1 MSIHRKLTT
10 VCCAAVLALGLAACG
25 SSSDDD
31 PQTGMN
37 GDGMEMPDPTPAE
50 QLAAAQASVASAQTA
65 VDALTGASTPAEIA
79 TANSMLAHALA
90 QLATASS
97 IPENQITLL
106 RQQLAGLQMQLND
119 LQQEIDDERMASD
132 NAQMAVAGATTALG
146 DAAAAQV
153 ASEGAYDTAADSLA
167 TAQASLAAAAPGS
180 ADQTAAIEAYAAALV
195 AVTDARADLVTK
207 TDAVAAAT
215 TALEMARTT
224 LAEVDPNHVALQAA
238 QAALAEATTRA
249 NAAETKRDE
258 LQAQVNMIEQ
268 EEQQRQAIADA
279 KPGLDANAMALA
291 MAIDGAALP
300 TGVSDPAVP
309 ATDLNRVT
317 VLKTDGSADPAGK
330 LEMSSMTP
338 ASIDDWAVNPYER
351 AKKAITDPATP
362 ASMDLIVVYDDKED
376 PTPTAYSK
384 VYSAATAGAINGIN
398 TVVDATSVIT
408 FTEIEETTN
417 TELSAKIKSAKFD
430 AIQNDGT
437 VTIPVDD
444 PLTATVSEHAVT
456 GTFDGVPGIYAC
468 GDGTAECIV
477 GRNENG
483 VLTFAVAGWTFTPTK
498 QDDGDDP
505 YTVPVADADYMHF
518 GFWKNASTNAKD
530 EPAYKVIALF
540 GGSALSAVDSTG
552 GVQGL
557 EGTADYAGPA
567 TGNYVRKEFDANG
580 DPEHLYHG
588 QFTASAELTASFGG
602 NTVAPVNVYSIT
614 GTVEK
619 FMDGEEA
626 IDSTWSLTLQK
637 AVFGPSGAGVDGAN
651 EAPNGFTDTTLGSL
665 TQGVFSGDTLSSDK
679 MAGEWEGRFFGAVN
693 VADTN
698 VDPEVAAVL
707 PSGVAGQF
715 NGHFTNG
722 HVLGAFGAPRKE

>member
-106 RQQLAGLQMQLND
+106 RQKLAGLQMQLND
-119 LQQEIDDERMASD
+119 LKQEIDDERMASD
-132 NAQMAVAGATTALG
+132 NAQMAVSDATTALQG
-146 DAAAAQV
+146 AETAQAVSQAAY
-153 ASEGAYDTAADSLA
+153 GTAADGLA
-167 TAQASLAAAAPGS
+167 TAQANLATATPGS
-180 ADQTAAIEAYAAALV
+180 AEQTAAVAAYAAALM

-207 TDAVAAAT
+207 TDVVAAAT

-238 QAALAEATTRA
+238 QAALAEATKRA
-249 NAAETKRDE
+249 DAAETKRDE

-291 MAIDGAALP
+291 MAIGGAALP
-300 TGVSDPAVP
+300 TGVSDPV
-309 ATDLNRVT
+309 ATTDTGLDRGD
-317 VLKTDGSADPAGK
+317 VLMPNGSALPAGK
-330 LEMSSMTP
+330 LEMSSMTT
-338 ASIDDWAVNPYER
+338 ADIDDWAANAYER
-351 AKKAITDPATP
+351 SNKADATETP
-362 ASMDLIVVYDDKED
+362 PTRASMDLIVLYNDKED

-384 VYSAATAGAINGIN
+384 VYNDDDIEGITAVNA
-398 TVVDATSVIT
+398 SEIT
-408 FTEIEETTN
+408 FGALEATTN

-430 AIQNDGT
+430 AIQNDGS
-437 VTIPVDD
+437 VTIPMDD
-444 PLTATVSEHAVT
+444 GDTDTVSEHEVT
-456 GTFDGVPGIYAC
+456 GTFDGVPGTYAC
-468 GDGTAECIV
+468 GVGSAECTV
-477 GRNENG
+477 ERSADG
-483 VLTFAVAGWTFTPTK
+483 VLTFAQAGWTFTPAMQET
-498 QDDGDDP
+498 GDDP

-518 GFWKNASTNAKD
+518 GFWKQASTNAKD

-540 GGSALSAVDSTG
+540 GGSDPSVIAT
-552 GVQGL
+552 VQTLQGS
-557 EGTADYAGPA
+557 ADYAGPA
-567 TGNYVRKEFDANG
+567 SGNYVRKEFDTNG

-588 QFTASAELTASFGG
+588 QFTASAELTANFVGG
-602 NTVAPVNVYSIT
+602 SVAADDHASIT
-614 GTVEK
+614 GTVEN

-626 IDSTWSLTLQK
+626 IDADWTVTLNK
-637 AVFGPSGAGVDGAN
+637 APFDDGA
-651 EAPNGFTDTTLGSL
+651 ATGLTTE
-665 TQGVFSGDTLSSDK
+665 GVFTGTTSTNDDAMGTDSGNWQ
-679 MAGEWEGRFFGAVN
+679 GQFFGAVN
-693 VADTN
+693 VANTN